1 MSITL
6 IMEEEKETLQVI
18 DQFCKTLKKVGVT
31 KVKNALNELYR
42 NRLKDYDDKIVSLIK
57 KSVCESF
64 SIEESEM
71 GKPYLTEIVFICR
84 TMCIILIKKHVNMSH
99 IDISNIFGKKN
110 HSIVSHALTDFKNK
124 NERIKEHKI
133 FLDTYNQIDKKII
146 DFKQT
151 LK

>member
-1 MSITL
+1 
-6 IMEEEKETLQVI
+6 MEERETLEVI
-18 DQFCKTLKKVGVT
+18 DQFCKTLKKVGTT
-31 KVKNALNELYR
+31 KVKNALAELYR
-42 NRLKDYDDKIVSLIK
+42 SRLKDYDDKIVCFIK
-57 KSVCESF
+57 KNVCDAF
-64 SIEESEM
+64 SIDESEM
-71 GKPYLTEIVFICR
+71 NKPYLTEIVFICR
-84 TMCIILIKKHVNMSH
+84 TMSIILIKKHINMSH

-133 FLDTYNQIDKKII
+133 FLDAYNEIDKKII

>member
-6 IMEEEKETLQVI
+6 IMEEKETLEVI
-18 DQFCKTLKKVGVT
+18 DQFCKTLKKVGTT
-31 KVKNALNELYR
+31 KVKNALAELYR
-42 NRLKDYDDKIVSLIK
+42 NKLKDYDDKIVYFIK
-57 KSVCESF
+57 KNVCEFF
-64 SIEESEM
+64 SIDESDM
-71 GKPYLTEIVFICR
+71 NKPYLTEIVFICR
-84 TMCIILIKKHVNMSH
+84 TIAIILIKKHVNLSH
-99 IDISNIFGKKN
+99 IDISNLFGKKN

-133 FLDTYNQIDKKII
+133 FLDAYNDIDKKII